1 MLAAKRKM
9 WYNASMT
16 ERTCNNMIEIRGLVK
31 SYGEVRAV
39 RGIDLD
45 VRRGTLFA
53 FLGLNGAGKSTTIN
67 IICTLLRADAGS
79 VIVAGQDVA
88 ARPDKVRASLGVVFQ
103 GSVLDPALTVRE
115 NLVLRAGLYG
125 LSGRAARV
133 RVDELSEMLG
143 LGGLLGRRYGRLSG
157 GQRRRTDVARA
168 LIGSPE
174 LLVLDEPTT
183 GLDPQTRRAVWETL
197 DHLREKSGL
206 TVLLTTHYMEEAE
219 RADEVT
225 IIDAGKCVAHG
236 TPAQLKTR
244 YAGDSLFVYAPRSE
258 RLDGLF
264 GSKGGKFDSGRYVFA
279 LREPKDAVRL
289 LGALG
294 DDASDFEVIKGT
306 MDDVFL
312 SVTGKRAGEGGDA
325 WA

>member
-1 MLAAKRKM
+1 MLAAKREM

-157 GQRRRTDVARA
+157 GQRRR
-168 LIGSPE
+168 
-174 LLVLDEPTT
+174 
-183 GLDPQTRRAVWETL
+183 
-197 DHLREKSGL
+197 
-206 TVLLTTHYMEEAE
+206 
-219 RADEVT
+219 ADEVT

-258 RLDGLF
+258 RLDKLF

>member
-1 MLAAKRKM
+1 MLAAKREM

-133 RVDELSEMLG
+133 RVDELSEML
-143 LGGLLGRRYGRLSG
+143 
-157 GQRRRTDVARA
+157 DVARA

-197 DHLREKSGL
+197 DLLREKSGL

-258 RLDGLF
+258 RLDKLF